1 MTSMQRK
8 QGGGSVVS
16 LIITLAIIGIIA
28 YIAVQ
33 YIPQHLESTTVD
45 SILDKIEQDHMTSRI
60 GSVNELNR
68 SIDRYLSVNEMNDMR
83 KNFTVTQSGGMIVV
97 KVSYERELNL
107 IYDTKQMTYDK
118 SLTLR

>member
-8 QGGGSVVS
+8 QGGGSTVS

-28 YIAVQ
+28 YISVQ

-68 SIDRYLSVNEMNDMR
+68 SIDRYLSVNEMNDMK
-83 KNFTVTQSGGMIVV
+83 KNFTITQSGGMIVV

-107 IYDTKQMTYDK
+107 IYGTKQMK
-118 SLTLR
+118 

>member
-1 MTSMQRK
+1 MTGMQKK

-28 YIAVQ
+28 YISVQ

-45 SILDKIEQDHMTSRI
+45 SILDKIEQDHITSRI
-60 GSVNELNR
+60 GSVNDLNR
-68 SIDRYLSVNEMNDMR
+68 SIDRYLNVNEMNDMR
-83 KNFTVTQSGGMIVV
+83 ENFTITQSGGMYVV
-97 KVSYERELNL
+97 RVSYERELNL
-107 IYDTKQMTYDK
+107 IYDTKQMKYEK

>member
-1 MTSMQRK
+1 MTGMQKK

-28 YIAVQ
+28 YISVQ

-60 GSVNELNR
+60 GSVNDLNR
-68 SIDRYLSVNEMNDMR
+68 SIDRYLSVNEMNDMK
-83 KNFTVTQSGGMIVV
+83 KNFTITQSGGMIVV

-107 IYDTKQMTYDK
+107 IYNTKQMKYDK